1 MWGGADYEQIAQRFS
16 PVHDLLVDRLAP
28 RPGER
33 LLDVATGTG
42 EVALRAARAG
52 AQATG
57 LDISEPL
64 LEQARVKAERERLV
78 AAFELG
84 DAQALPY
91 GDASF
96 DVVAS
101 CFAVMFPPDAHRVA
115 SELGRVLRPGGR
127 LGLTTWVPNDAMA
140 RIYARF
146 QREPPAGDVEQWG
159 SPERVRELLERDLE
173 LAIET
178 GTWRYEAGSAE
189 ELWQLAETA
198 TPPTKAFLATLDD
211 ARRADYRAAMLE
223 HWNRYRTEEG
233 VSEPRDYLLV
243 LGTRR

>member
-1 MWGGADYEQIAQRFS
+1 MWGGADYEQVAQ
-16 PVHDLLVDRLAP
+16 RLAP
-28 RPGER
+28 VHELLVERLALRAGER

-52 AQATG
+52 VDATG

-64 LEQARVKAERERLV
+64 LEQARVKAEREGLG
-78 AAFELG
+78 AAFEAG

-101 CFAVMFPPDAHRVA
+101 CFGVMFAPDAERVA
-115 SELGRVLRPGGR
+115 AELARVLRPGGR
-127 LGLTTWVPNDAMA
+127 LGLTTWAPNEEMA

-146 QREPPAGDVEQWG
+146 QREPPAADMEQWG
-159 SPERVRELLERDLE
+159 RPGRVRELLEREFE

-178 GTWRYEAGSAE
+178 GTWRFEAGSAE
-189 ELWQLAETA
+189 ELWHLAETA

-211 ARRADYRAAMLE
+211 ARRAEYRAAMLE
-223 HWNRYRTEEG
+223 HWNRYRTDEG